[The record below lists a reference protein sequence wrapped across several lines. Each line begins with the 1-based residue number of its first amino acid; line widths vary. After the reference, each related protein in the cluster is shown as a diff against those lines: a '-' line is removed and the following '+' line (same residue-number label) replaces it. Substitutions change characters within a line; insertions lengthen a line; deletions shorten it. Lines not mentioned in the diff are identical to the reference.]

1 MTTLASYP
9 GPYLTLEKHTKRKLN
24 SEKIWTTNDQ
34 DRDKKSTK
42 HVLEEMTNLPWA
54 KSHSINQRLS
64 IASNSKKDESLTIE
78 NGVKNQNHH
87 QPFEGAA

>member
-34 DRDKKSTK
+34 DRDNKKLQT
-42 HVLEEMTNLPWA
+42 
-54 KSHSINQRLS
+54 RLRG
-64 IASNSKKDESLTIE
+64 NDEPAM
-78 NGVKNQNHH
+78 G
-87 QPFEGAA
+87 